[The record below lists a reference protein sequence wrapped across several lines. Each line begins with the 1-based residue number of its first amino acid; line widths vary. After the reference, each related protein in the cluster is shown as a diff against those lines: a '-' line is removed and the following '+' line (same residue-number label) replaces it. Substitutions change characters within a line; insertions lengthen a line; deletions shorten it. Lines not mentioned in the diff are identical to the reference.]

1 MAADSRALNGATPL
15 HDTAATGHACEVQW
29 LVQCA
34 ACSVQ
39 VRGRAPARLAPNQGS
54 LGPRPLESMEGFHR
68 LAVQSHCMMKL
79 TRSSGAPG
87 TSLTL
92 MQTGSFNLNKL
103 LLEFAASWVRLRCA
117 FLSAPLSFAKAI
129 TFVQEQDATG
139 APALHLAAWF
149 GKAEVVHWLL
159 AFGGRADQET
169 NCGAL
174 PAHYAAA
181 KDDLAC
187 LKLLIGQAPGCV
199 NRQTLIGATPVYLA
213 CQEGHLH
220 MLEYLVKDCGAD
232 VHLRAKDGMT
242 SLHTAAHM
250 GHHSLVVWLCCRV
263 LVQHSLRPSEKD
275 VDGFT
280 AADLA
285 EYNAHYECA
294 SYWFSPPLAA
304 LLASQSTVRVK
315 GAIQS
320 EFSARWQPWHHASGW
335 DTVDGAER
343 LLALICRLGVGDW
356 SSLTR
361 SLQYNMSLCLLVLL
375 KARLPS
381 IAPPRVE
388 CFHCSSRLFAF
399 LSASVWP
406 VESAVGLLHPPRCS
420 CGEAAEIMGTKWR
433 LLCPPTLIK
442 AARWSRWSRERMPN
456 RCGRGH
462 GKTGPGLCFVPVY
475 PCSSYPNFHQPPRVY
490 LFTDCAAFWEDAP
503 RDVSQRVSCCLDIK
517 VPWERKRAG
526 PPHSDEE
533 QQHGATFD
541 MHSVQTR
548 LGHYRSIK
556 LHWAARPL
564 EEREKPALPWQPS
577 LGDYYT
583 DISEAYQDMD
593 SLKHPETED
602 TPQARYPAPPPAP
615 PLPSSSSSS
624 SSSSSVHQEKPVAS
638 GIHHVQMATTV
649 MKRFGSSRPA
659 STGKKLL
666 RDMKLGDLKS
676 ITSLKKTGLTNNF
689 TIASKM
695 VVLPTEEAN
704 LCDIDYL
711 VPTHDEKG
719 RPIAE
724 WKRQV
729 MVRQLQARLLDDEA
743 QRRRENG
750 SRYAKMDSWRYS
762 QAHNAILGP
771 FGELLTED
779 DLIYLEKQI
788 KSVSMQKHC
797 EGYEVELARLAEE
810 LRNILPAPIVNITV
824 NTQYRNPNTQIP
836 LPVWC
841 NRISGIV
848 KSMSLL
854 LTNLTDEP
862 YCKMLNTELV
872 TVFSQNFER
881 QNLARGRREQIEN
894 EIHKFGVS
902 VCNLKSNFENQ
913 GPPTAM
919 HPESTKPPAPEEE
932 PPGGDSGRASEDHD
946 LEPEAEQND
955 SGLNYHE
962 VTDVM
967 ESTSL
972 RKERIVVL
980 FLGHWKK
987 SAYTVTMKNAQR
999 KLSVDSLEMTDRSK
1013 IQRKASLDIS
1023 PKKMMENGS
1032 LGQFFKQ
1039 RSAINKMIGNWR
1051 SMISIVPSRQ
1061 IRRLGRQ
1068 QALYSP
1074 EQFLPRMGGAP
1085 VEYDALT
1092 LDLFMLG
1099 YFHILEQDLLSDERK
1114 MRHLLCFEVFDHVG
1128 RFSWETVRDFHKA
1141 VIQDIEAGN
1150 REWRDGF
1157 EDVKVRF
1164 FGQASDQPEARDP
1177 DKSPTVE
1184 ARPVPKVVVQSPTP
1198 DEGDPL
1204 NRSSDISS
1212 LSNDEICKYIDRS
1225 FAFWKE
1231 KEAELFDFE

>member
-1 MAADSRALNGATPL
+1 MVLQQAVAAARAGDLERLRPLATAGHLTAAGPVHHAARFGQLDCLRALNGATPL

-39 VRGRAPARLAPNQGS
+39 
-54 LGPRPLESMEGFHR
+54 
-68 LAVQSHCMMKL
+68 
-79 TRSSGAPG
+79 
-87 TSLTL
+87 
-92 MQTGSFNLNKL
+92 
-103 LLEFAASWVRLRCA
+103 
-117 FLSAPLSFAKAI
+117 
-129 TFVQEQDATG
+129 EQDATG
-139 APALHLAAWF
+139 APALHLAARF

-169 NCGAL
+169 NCGAF

-250 GHHSLVVWLCCRV
+250 GHHSLVVWLASFTDISLNSQDIEGATALHYAVIKDYWGGTPLHDAAENAMLECCRV

-280 AADLA
+280 VANLA

-294 SYWFSPPLAA
+294 RYQRLAGRN
-304 LLASQSTVRVK
+304 VR
-315 GAIQS
+315 
-320 EFSARWQPWHHASGW
+320 P
-335 DTVDGAER
+335 
-343 LLALICRLGVGDW
+343 
-356 SSLTR
+356 
-361 SLQYNMSLCLLVLL
+361 
-375 KARLPS
+375 
-381 IAPPRVE
+381 
-388 CFHCSSRLFAF
+388 
-399 LSASVWP
+399 
-406 VESAVGLLHPPRCS
+406 
-420 CGEAAEIMGTKWR
+420 
-433 LLCPPTLIK
+433 
-442 AARWSRWSRERMPN
+442 
-456 RCGRGH
+456 
-462 GKTGPGLCFVPVY
+462 
-475 PCSSYPNFHQPPRVY
+475 
-490 LFTDCAAFWEDAP
+490 
-503 RDVSQRVSCCLDIK
+503 
-517 VPWERKRAG
+517 
-526 PPHSDEE
+526 
-533 QQHGATFD
+533 
-541 MHSVQTR
+541 
-548 LGHYRSIK
+548 
-556 LHWAARPL
+556 
-564 EEREKPALPWQPS
+564 
-577 LGDYYT
+577 
-583 DISEAYQDMD
+583 
-593 SLKHPETED
+593 
-602 TPQARYPAPPPAP
+602 
-615 PLPSSSSSS
+615 
-624 SSSSSVHQEKPVAS
+624 
-638 GIHHVQMATTV
+638 
-649 MKRFGSSRPA
+649 
-659 STGKKLL
+659 
-666 RDMKLGDLKS
+666 
-676 ITSLKKTGLTNNF
+676 
-689 TIASKM
+689 SKM

-743 QRRRENG
+743 QRRRVKILPNG

-955 SGLNYHE
+955 SGLDYHE

-999 KLSVDSLEMTDRSK
+999 KLSMDSLEMTDRSK